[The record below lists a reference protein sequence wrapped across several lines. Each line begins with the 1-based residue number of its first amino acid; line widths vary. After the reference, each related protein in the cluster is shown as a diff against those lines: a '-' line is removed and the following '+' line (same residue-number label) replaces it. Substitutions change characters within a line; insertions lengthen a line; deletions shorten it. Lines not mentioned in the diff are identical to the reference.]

1 MGEHA
6 NWGEQGRN
14 QTFQQHTAQQPQK
27 AAEGPHPLRQGRIGQ
42 AEELGQKQQAERC
55 CHQPGCAQRLPLRPQ
70 REQLVRIGKVVDRP
84 QHQAGGGDGRQ
95 HQEGQP
101 QGRCDVGH
109 DAVEKGHAMGKPQ
122 SPAAEQ
128 QPQVLHVA
136 LDPALIAG
144 QLVHQRRR
152 RLLPAVA
159 QPRFQPD
166 LVAGPAQIGGFD
178 EVMAHDRAAEQSP
191 TGQFAQTTVGHEGLD
206 PQDGVVAPEGSL
218 AQLERGQAGG
228 KQRPVQLAGELLDPR
243 EQRAAVE
250 QLGTGLQN
258 PHLPVALHQLD
269 HGYQRFAAHEAVS
282 VQHYHVVVA
291 APPTAQE
298 VAHVTALVIQVELA
312 PPVEQPARRTQG
324 LDQPCPGRLFAQP
337 DLRLA
342 TVGEDEKVEML
353 ELAGAFQAA
362 VDRTEAPQA
371 TLDGLVVDGH
381 QDRRA
386 RQRRRRQGRRILLA
400 QQGVPV
406 AAQAAQDKAGDGNPE
421 TEGDPGKQ

>member
-1 MGEHA
+1 
-6 NWGEQGRN
+6 
-14 QTFQQHTAQQPQK
+14 
-27 AAEGPHPLRQGRIGQ
+27 
-42 AEELGQKQQAERC
+42 
-55 CHQPGCAQRLPLRPQ
+55 
-70 REQLVRIGKVVDRP
+70 
-84 QHQAGGGDGRQ
+84 
-95 HQEGQP
+95 
-101 QGRCDVGH
+101 
-109 DAVEKGHAMGKPQ
+109 
-122 SPAAEQ
+122 
-128 QPQVLHVA
+128 
-136 LDPALIAG
+136 
-144 QLVHQRRR
+144 
-152 RLLPAVA
+152 
-159 QPRFQPD
+159 
-166 LVAGPAQIGGFD
+166 
-178 EVMAHDRAAEQSP
+178 
-191 TGQFAQTTVGHEGLD
+191 
-206 PQDGVVAPEGSL
+206 SL

-312 PPVEQPARRTQG
+312 PPVEQPARRTQS

-421 TEGDPGKQ
+421 TEGDPGKPKRKEYHPADLLPIPTWVGQYCQHEPAGGQRLAYHQQQPAGAAQPGSCALTTTAPARIPSRGTWH